1 MQESKEIVRQ
11 NTMSSIPTAQILG
24 QLIRDQRR
32 IQGLRQDDLAGALGT
47 SHVFL
52 RKLERGE
59 VPQVQRLFA
68 VLADLGI
75 ALHATVPVTPPTH
88 DDAAP

>member
-1 MQESKEIVRQ
+1 MH
-11 NTMSSIPTAQILG
+11 TIPTAHALG
-24 QLIRDQRR
+24 QLILDQRR
-32 IQGLRQDDLAGALGT
+32 AQRLRQDDLAGALGT

-59 VPQVQRLFA
+59 LRQVQRLFT

-75 ALHATVPVTPPTH
+75 TLHASVPPSSSASDTAT
-88 DDAAP
+88 A